1 MLYREAS
8 QLGKTELLKGSTS
21 MILLSLL
28 SEKEMYGYEI
38 TEKVHELSE
47 GYLSYKEGTLYPA
60 LKRLELSG
68 LVETYWEKSTD
79 GPRRKYYRITKTGKK
94 ALSDQKLEWNK
105 FQKVMHR
112 IVGDGIAETRTN

>member
-1 MLYREAS
+1 MS
-8 QLGKTELLKGSTS
+8 KTELLKGSTS

-38 TEKVHELSE
+38 TEKVHEVSE

-60 LKRLELSG
+60 LKKLELSG
-68 LVETYWEKSTD
+68 LVESYWVSSQD

-94 ALSDQKLEWNK
+94 ALADQKQEWNMFK
-105 FQKVMHR
+105 KVVHR
-112 IVGDGIAETRTN
+112 IVGDGSVNTRLN

>member
-1 MLYREAS
+1 MS
-8 QLGKTELLKGSTS
+8 KSELLKGSTS

-38 TEKVHELSE
+38 TEKVQEMSE

-68 LVETYWEKSTD
+68 LVESYWVNSQD

-94 ALSDQKLEWNK
+94 ALSDQKREWNIFK
-105 FQKVMHR
+105 NVVHR
-112 IVGDGIAETRTN
+112 IVGDGIVKA